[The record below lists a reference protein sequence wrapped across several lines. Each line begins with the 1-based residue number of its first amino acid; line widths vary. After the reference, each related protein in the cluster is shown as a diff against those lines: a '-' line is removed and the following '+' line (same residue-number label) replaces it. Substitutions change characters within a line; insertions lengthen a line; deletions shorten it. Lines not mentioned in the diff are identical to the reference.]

1 MSLASLWSKYAKK
14 FPTSLS
20 TFFPWKIKK
29 GLFYL
34 NETKSYLVEV
44 EVAVV
49 EMALLFEE
57 VSLIP
62 VGQVQSSR

>member
-1 MSLASLWSKYAKK
+1 MQRNFQPPSALSSPGKSRKY
-14 FPTSLS
+14 F
-20 TFFPWKIKK
+20 
-29 GLFYL
+29 FYL

-49 EMALLFEE
+49 EMALLLEE

-62 VGQVQSSR
+62 VG